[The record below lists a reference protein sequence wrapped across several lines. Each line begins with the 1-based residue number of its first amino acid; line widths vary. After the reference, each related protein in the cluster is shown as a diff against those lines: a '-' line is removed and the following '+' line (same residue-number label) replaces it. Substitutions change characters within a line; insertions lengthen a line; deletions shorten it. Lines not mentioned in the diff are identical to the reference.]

1 MLNSGNSE
9 TATAVEVVKTCVSI
23 RQNTSLFFKHWSH
36 FQSRKCLLNDPM
48 FNKTINSTLLFGSL
62 PSSTINK
69 LSERIQLYSSM
80 VYGFVFMV
88 AALTDPVICKP
99 SKDVTVRKTLH
110 IFFRQLNF
118 SEDVN
123 QN

>member
-9 TATAVEVVKTCVSI
+9 TATAVETVKTCVSI
-23 RQNTSLFFKHWSH
+23 KQRTSLFFNLWSH
-36 FQSRKCLLNDPM
+36 FQSRICLLNDRM
-48 FNKTINSTLLFGSL
+48 FNKSINRMLLFGSF

-80 VYGFVFMV
+80 VYGFAFMV
-88 AALTDPVICKP
+88 ATLTDPVICKP
-99 SKDVTVRKTLH
+99 SKDVTVRKMLH
-110 IFFRQLNF
+110 IFFRLLNF